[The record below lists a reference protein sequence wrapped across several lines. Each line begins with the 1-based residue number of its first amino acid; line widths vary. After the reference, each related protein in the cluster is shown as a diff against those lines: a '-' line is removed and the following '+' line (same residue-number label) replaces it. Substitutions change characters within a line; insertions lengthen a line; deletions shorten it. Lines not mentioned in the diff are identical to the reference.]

1 MFAIFRKRAGKLLA
15 ELVALRNKEEDLA
28 KRAKKHIE
36 ATERAVDA
44 LLVEINHSQAVYD
57 DLTESGLF

>member
-1 MFAIFRKRAGKLLA
+1 MA
-15 ELVALRNKEEDLA
+15 ELVELRKKEEDLA

-36 ATERAVDA
+36 GTERAVDA

>member
-1 MFAIFRKRAGKLLA
+1 MFAIFRKRANKLMA
-15 ELVALRNKEEDLA
+15 ELVALRMKEEDLA

-44 LLVEINHSQAVYD
+44 LLIEINHSQAVYD